1 MIFVGVLNIL
11 LNKILNYKFMKEDYV
26 YLIES
31 KTQDS
36 TDIFCGCVTK
46 EGAKDILKKIIKSN
60 KTETFAECFDKET
73 LKLHSYI
80 SPYIYEEDEEHFK
93 FQLENS
99 DTCHSVEYNIIT
111 MRLYKGID
119 ETINKKQSYNV
130 AVHYKGC
137 YRTSV
142 EAKSEIEAV
151 QLVRQEIQ
159 ELSDLDFLDSIE
171 LDENGFDVLL
181 ENNF

>member
-1 MIFVGVLNIL
+1 
-11 LNKILNYKFMKEDYV
+11 MKEDYV

-46 EGAKDILKKIIKSN
+46 EGAKEVLKHIIKN
-60 KTETFAECFDKET
+60 DKIDTFAECFDKET
-73 LKLHSYI
+73 LNLHSYI
-80 SPYIYEEDEEHFK
+80 KPYIYEESEDHFK
-93 FQLENS
+93 FQLENT
-99 DTCHSVEYNIIT
+99 DTCHSVEYNIVT
-111 MRLYKGID
+111 MRLYKGVD
-119 ETINKKQSYNV
+119 ETINKKQTYSV

-151 QLVRQEIQ
+151 QLVRKEIQ
-159 ELSDLDFLDSIE
+159 ELNDLEEFLDSIE